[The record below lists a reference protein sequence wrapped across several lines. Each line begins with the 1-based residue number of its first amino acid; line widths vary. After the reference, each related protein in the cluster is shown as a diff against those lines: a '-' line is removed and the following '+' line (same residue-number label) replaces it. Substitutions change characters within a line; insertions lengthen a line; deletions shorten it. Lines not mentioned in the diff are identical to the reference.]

1 MLNLALPPSL
11 AALVA
16 KLPATPP
23 SLAFSLLANRL
34 LWPLLKQLDWQPLAG
49 RRYAIRVK
57 DLGLSLRFTVTPR
70 GFSPDNG
77 APDLTISAS
86 ARDFLLLL
94 DRQEDPDTLF
104 FSRRLVSEG
113 DTELGLTVKN
123 MLDAIDP
130 DSVMRQLPR
139 PLSRAASDL
148 MASIR
153 TSAQSG
159 NEARPGG
166 GMENSGREAI
176 HKQKFL
182 ASIFF

>member
-1 MLNLALPPSL
+1 MLNPAFPPRLAG
-11 AALVA
+11 LVA
-16 KLPATPP
+16 RLPATPP

-34 LWPLLKQLDWQPLAG
+34 LWPLLKQLDWQALAG

-77 APDLTISAS
+77 APDLAISAS

-94 DRQEDPDTLF
+94 NRQEDPDTLF

-123 MLDAIDP
+123 TLDAIDP
-130 DSVMRQLPR
+130 DSVMRQLPW
-139 PLSRAASDL
+139 PLARAASAL
-148 MASIR
+148 MAEMHP
-153 TSAQSG
+153 SAQSG
-159 NEARPGG
+159 NRGHVAG
-166 GMENSGREAI
+166 
-176 HKQKFL
+176 
-182 ASIFF
+182 SI

>member
-1 MLNLALPPSL
+1 MLNLAFPPSL
-11 AALVA
+11 AGLVA
-16 KLPATPP
+16 GLPATPP
-23 SLAFSLLANRL
+23 SLVFSVLANRL
-34 LWPLLKQLDWQPLAG
+34 LWPVLKQLDWQALAG

-70 GFSPDNG
+70 GFSPDTG

-94 DRQEDPDTLF
+94 NRQEDPDTLF

-130 DSVMRQLPR
+130 DSVLRQLPG
-139 PLSRAASDL
+139 PLARTASALTAGVHPPTQHGDKGH
-148 MASIR
+148 MA
-153 TSAQSG
+153 
-159 NEARPGG
+159 GG
-166 GMENSGREAI
+166 P
-176 HKQKFL
+176 
-182 ASIFF
+182 